1 MFKWFWTIFSSGA
14 PEKFAPS
21 NSYFTVKSRW
31 VPLKERVSREAARR
45 ERVFLTLPAASRL
58 SLSLSRRKFQENLWD
73 YGTLRIAQPW
83 MTHQWILGLDS
94 HTVGSYT
101 SHGTKLS
108 WWVFESTL
116 DWNISDQLIPYDND
130 IFQKSLGQSL
140 TIWYKTL
147 LSKPPPSSFAPWPRY
162 LWQPPRFLDGAREFG
177 KETTATK
184 AAIFHFFCFTLF
196 WEKQIR

>member
-31 VPLKERVSREAARR
+31 VPLKERVPEPRSCEDRESVSHSPRR
-45 ERVFLTLPAASRL
+45 FTAL
-58 SLSLSRRKFQENLWD
+58 SLFREENFKKNLWD
-73 YGTLRIAQPW
+73 YGTLLIAQPW

-94 HTVGSYT
+94 NTVGSYMN
-101 SHGTKLS
+101 HGTKLS
-108 WWVFESTL
+108 WRVFESTF

-147 LSKPPPSSFAPWPRY
+147 LSKPPSSSLAPWPRY
-162 LWQPPRFLDGAREFG
+162 LWQPVS
-177 KETTATK
+177 
-184 AAIFHFFCFTLF
+184 
-196 WEKQIR
+196 